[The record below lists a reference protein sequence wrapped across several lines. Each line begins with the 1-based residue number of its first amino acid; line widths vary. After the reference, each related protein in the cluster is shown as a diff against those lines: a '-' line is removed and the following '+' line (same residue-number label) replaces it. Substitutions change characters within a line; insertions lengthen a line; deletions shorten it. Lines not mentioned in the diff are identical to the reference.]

1 MSASSFN
8 RVILMGNLTRD
19 PELRFTQNNMAVCK
33 VGLALNRKVKDQRTE
48 QWRDEATF
56 VDVTIFGK
64 RAEAFHK
71 FHTKG
76 SSAFFEGELRLDSW
90 TDKETGQ
97 KRSKL
102 YVIANT
108 WEFVGGRPQSDSGG
122 GPRGWQPNESPY
134 PSQQAQP
141 AQPAA
146 QSDWL
151 GGDDIP
157 F

>member
-33 VGLALNRKVKDQRTE
+33 VGLALNRKVKDPHSE
-48 QWRDEATF
+48 QWRDEVTF